1 MSNFSST
8 PNASTPPQFQQ
19 QRVQPQQQ
27 AAPSQN
33 QAVPFTTL
41 SASSSVPTPVASAVG
56 VSSPTSG
63 SISSQSV
70 VGGPT
75 GSPAPPPISSNVN
88 GSATPASSSTPV
100 PVPNV
105 SASDTQAAI
114 TSAPI
119 TTSIPNAQSNT
130 SAPISS
136 SGPTAGL
143 AGNASTSAAAAT
155 QTEPQPSNQDTFW
168 AARREEEIARRDRSL
183 AELLVMLDGYKP
195 LIPEEVTEYFLQRS
209 GFDCSDPRLKRLL
222 SLVAQKFISDLSRD
236 AFHFSK
242 LRVNGATAGRG
253 RPAAGVDR
261 NRVVLT
267 MDDLSL
273 ALGEHGV
280 NLKAPDYCKSRAQ
293 PWFDL
298 RKG

>member
-280 NLKAPDYCKSRAQ
+280 NLKAPDYY
-293 PWFDL
+293 L
-298 RKG
+298 